1 MAQPAQPGGVDAR
14 LCARSGVMKMYD
26 VVVIGGGP
34 SGATAAND
42 LVRQGLSVALLDKA
56 GRVKP
61 CGGAVPPQ
69 AMVDFDIPDELLV
82 ARVGTARMVSPH
94 RQKVDIPVGKGYVGM
109 VDRGTFDEW
118 LRERARSNGAE
129 RITGFF
135 DHFSYDTDNR
145 LLIHFAE
152 GSSRSGELQTIKAR
166 HLIGA
171 DGALSAVARQA
182 IPIAYAGGNRVTAYH
197 EIVKSPSVETDDFQ
211 ARRADI
217 YYDGKY
223 SPDFYAWV
231 FPHGEVTSI
240 GTGTFEQGFD
250 MRAAVARLRE
260 ETGLAGCE
268 TIRREGA
275 PIPLRPL
282 KWWENG
288 KDVSVCGDAAGVVA
302 PASGEGIFYAMTCG
316 RFTADAVAEAIR
328 TGKASKLRAAR
339 RRFLWEHGQV
349 FKVLDVMQNFWY
361 TTDNRRERFV
371 SMCKDEDI
379 QRLTFDAYMRKKLV
393 RGKPLAHAR
402 IFFKNIGH
410 LTGLA
415 PVA

>member
-1 MAQPAQPGGVDAR
+1 MT
-14 LCARSGVMKMYD
+14 MFD

-42 LVRQGLSVALLDKA
+42 LVKHGFSVALLDKA

-94 RQKVDIPVGKGYVGM
+94 RQKVDIPVGRGYVGM
-109 VDRGTFDEW
+109 VDRGSFDEW
-118 LRERARSNGAE
+118 LRERARSTGAQ

-135 DHFSYDTDNR
+135 DHFSHDTDGR
-145 LLIHFAE
+145 LLVHYAS
-152 GSSRSGELQTIKAR
+152 GSSRSGVLNTIKAR
-166 HLIGA
+166 MLIGA

-197 EIVKSPSVETDDFQ
+197 EIVKSPLFDTDDFQ

-217 YYDGKY
+217 YYDGNY
-223 SPDFYAWV
+223 SPDFYAWI
-231 FPHGEVTSI
+231 FPHGDVTSI
-240 GTGTFEQGFD
+240 GTGTFQQGFD
-250 MRAAVARLRE
+250 MRAAVARLRQ
-260 ETGLAGCE
+260 ETGLAVCE

-282 KWWENG
+282 RWWENG

-316 RFTADAVAEAIR
+316 RFTADAVADAIR
-328 TGKASKLRAAR
+328 TGKSSKLRAAR
-339 RRFLWEHGQV
+339 RRFLWAHGQV
-349 FKVLDVMQNFWY
+349 FRVLDVMQNFWY

-371 SMCKDEDI
+371 SMCRDEDI
-379 QRLTFDAYMRKKLV
+379 QKLTFDAYMRKKLI

-402 IFFKNIGH
+402 IFFRNIGH

>member
-1 MAQPAQPGGVDAR
+1 MQ
-14 LCARSGVMKMYD
+14 SFD

-34 SGATAAND
+34 SGATAANE
-42 LVRQGLSVALLDKA
+42 LALAGFSVALLDKA

-69 AMVDFDIPDELLV
+69 AMVDFDIPDDLLV
-82 ARVGTARMVSPH
+82 ARVTTARMVSPH

-118 LRERARSNGAE
+118 LRERARSNGAT

-135 DHFSYDTDNR
+135 DHFDHDTDGR
-145 LLIHFAE
+145 LLVHFAD
-152 GSSRSGELQTIKAR
+152 GRSRSGVLTTLKTR
-166 HLIGA
+166 MLIGA
-171 DGALSAVARQA
+171 DGALSSVARQA

-217 YYDGKY
+217 YYDGQY

-231 FPHGEVTSI
+231 FPHGDVTSI
-240 GTGTFEQGFD
+240 GTGTFLQGFD
-250 MRAAVARLRE
+250 MRAAVAKLRA
-260 ETGLAGCE
+260 ETGLTDCE

-316 RFTADAVAEAIR
+316 RFTADAVADAIR
-328 TGKASKLRAAR
+328 TGKPSKLRNAR

-349 FKVLDVMQNFWY
+349 FRVLDVMQNFWY

-371 SMCKDEDI
+371 SMCRDEDI

>member
-1 MAQPAQPGGVDAR
+1 MG
-14 LCARSGVMKMYD
+14 LSMKMYD
-26 VVVIGGGP
+26 VVVVGGGP

-42 LVRQGLSVALLDKA
+42 LALKGYSVALIDKA

-69 AMVDFDIPDELLV
+69 AMVDFDIPDSLLV

-94 RQKVDIPVGKGYVGM
+94 RQKVDIPVGKGHVGM

-118 LRERARSNGAE
+118 LRERARTNGAD
-129 RITGFF
+129 RLTGIF
-135 DHFSYDTDNR
+135 DHFSYDTDDR
-145 LLIHFAE
+145 LLIHFAA
-152 GSSRSGELQTIKAR
+152 GSSRSGALSTIKAR

-197 EIVKSPSVETDDFQ
+197 EIVRSPRVDTDDFQ
-211 ARRADI
+211 AHRADI
-217 YYDGKY
+217 YYDGRY

-231 FPHGEVTSI
+231 FPHGDVTSI

-250 MRAAVARLRE
+250 MRAAVARLRT
-260 ETGLAGCE
+260 ETGLAECE

-282 KWWENG
+282 KWWDNG

-302 PASGEGIFYAMTCG
+302 PASGEGTFYAMTCG
-316 RFTADAVAEAIR
+316 RFTADAVADAIR
-328 TGKASKLRAAR
+328 TGKPSKLRSAR
-339 RRFLWEHGQV
+339 RRFFWEHGQV
-349 FKVLDVMQNFWY
+349 FKVLDLMQNFWY

-371 SMCKDEDI
+371 TMCRDEDI
-379 QRLTFDAYMRKKLV
+379 QKLTFDAYMRKKLV

>member
-1 MAQPAQPGGVDAR
+1 MQTF
-14 LCARSGVMKMYD
+14 D

-42 LVRQGLSVALLDKA
+42 LAVQGFSVALIDKA

-82 ARVGTARMVSPH
+82 ARVGTARMVSPN

-118 LRERARSNGAE
+118 LRERARSHGAE

-135 DHFSYDTDNR
+135 DHFTHDTDGR
-145 LLIHFAE
+145 LLVHFAA
-152 GSSRSGELQTIKAR
+152 GSSRSGVLDTVKAR
-166 HLIGA
+166 MLIGA

-197 EIVKSPSVETDDFQ
+197 EIVKSPTVETDDFK
-211 ARRADI
+211 AKRADI
-217 YYDGKY
+217 YYDGAY

-231 FPHGEVTSI
+231 FPHGDVTSI
-240 GTGTFEQGFD
+240 GTGTFQQGFD

-260 ETGLAGCE
+260 ETGLADCE

-328 TGKASKLRAAR
+328 SGKPSKLRAAR

-371 SMCKDEDI
+371 SMCRDEDI
-379 QRLTFDAYMRKKLV
+379 QKLTFDAYMRKKLV

>member
-1 MAQPAQPGGVDAR
+1 
-14 LCARSGVMKMYD
+14 MKMYD

-42 LVRQGLSVALLDKA
+42 LVKAGMSVALIDKA

-69 AMVDFDIPDELLV
+69 AMVDFDLPDELLV

-118 LRERARSNGAE
+118 LRERARSHGAE

-135 DHFSYDTDNR
+135 DHFDHDTDGR
-145 LLIHFAE
+145 LLIHYAE
-152 GSSRSGELQTIKAR
+152 GNSRSGSLQQIKAR
-166 HLIGA
+166 MLIGA

-197 EIVKSPSVETDDFQ
+197 EIVKSPLVETDDFQ

-217 YYDGKY
+217 YYDGVY

-231 FPHGEVTSI
+231 FPHGDVTSI
-240 GTGTFEQGFD
+240 GTGTFQQGFD
-250 MRAAVARLRE
+250 MKAAVAKLRR
-260 ETGLAGCE
+260 ETGLADCE
-268 TIRREGA
+268 TVRSEGA

-316 RFTADAVAEAIR
+316 RFTADAVADAIR
-328 TGKASKLRAAR
+328 TGKPSKLRAAR

-349 FKVLDVMQNFWY
+349 FRVLDVMQNFWY

-371 SMCKDEDI
+371 SMCRDEDI
-379 QRLTFDAYMRKKLV
+379 QQLTFDAYMRKRLI
-393 RGKPLAHAR
+393 RGRPLAHAR

>member
-1 MAQPAQPGGVDAR
+1 
-14 LCARSGVMKMYD
+14 MKMYD

-42 LVRQGLSVALLDKA
+42 LALKGFSVALIDKA

-118 LRERARSNGAE
+118 LRERARANGAE

-135 DHFSYDTDNR
+135 DHFSYDTDDR

-152 GSSRSGELQTIKAR
+152 GNSRSGKLETIKTR

-197 EIVKSPSVETDDFQ
+197 EIVKSPTVETDDFQ

-250 MRAAVARLRE
+250 MRAAVGRLRT
-260 ETGLAGCE
+260 ETGLADCE
-268 TIRREGA
+268 TVRREGA

-302 PASGEGIFYAMTCG
+302 SASGEGIFYAMTCG

-328 TGKASKLRAAR
+328 TGKPSKLRAAR

-349 FKVLDVMQNFWY
+349 FKVLEVMQSFWY
-361 TTDNRRERFV
+361 STDNRRERFV
-371 SMCKDEDI
+371 SMCRDEDI
-379 QRLTFDAYMRKKLV
+379 QQLTFDAYMRKKLI
-393 RGKPLAHAR
+393 RGRPFAHVR

-415 PVA
+415 PIA

>member
-1 MAQPAQPGGVDAR
+1 V
-14 LCARSGVMKMYD
+14 
-26 VVVIGGGP
+26 
-34 SGATAAND
+34 
-42 LVRQGLSVALLDKA
+42 
-56 GRVKP
+56 
-61 CGGAVPPQ
+61 
-69 AMVDFDIPDELLV
+69 
-82 ARVGTARMVSPH
+82 
-94 RQKVDIPVGKGYVGM
+94 
-109 VDRGTFDEW
+109 
-118 LRERARSNGAE
+118 
-129 RITGFF
+129 
-135 DHFSYDTDNR
+135 
-145 LLIHFAE
+145 
-152 GSSRSGELQTIKAR
+152 
-166 HLIGA
+166 
-171 DGALSAVARQA
+171 
-182 IPIAYAGGNRVTAYH
+182 
-197 EIVKSPSVETDDFQ
+197 VETDDFQ

-231 FPHGEVTSI
+231 FPHGDVTSI

-250 MRAAVARLRE
+250 MRAAVARLRA
-260 ETGLAGCE
+260 ETGLADCE

-316 RFTADAVAEAIR
+316 RFTADAVADAIR

>member
-1 MAQPAQPGGVDAR
+1 MT
-14 LCARSGVMKMYD
+14 MYD
-26 VVVIGGGP
+26 AVVVGGGP
-34 SGATAAND
+34 SGSTAAND
-42 LVRQGLSVALLDKA
+42 LVAQGFSVALMDKA

-82 ARVGTARMVSPH
+82 ARVGTARMVSPN

-118 LRERARSNGAE
+118 LRERARSHGAT

-135 DHFSYDTDNR
+135 DHFSHDTDGR
-145 LLIHFAE
+145 LLVHFAS
-152 GSSRSGELQTIKAR
+152 GSSRSALLETIKAR
-166 HLIGA
+166 MLIGA

-197 EIVKSPSVETDDFQ
+197 EIVKSPALETDDFQ

-217 YYDGKY
+217 YYDGAY

-231 FPHGEVTSI
+231 FPHGDVTSI
-240 GTGTFEQGFD
+240 GTGTFQQGFD
-250 MRAAVARLRE
+250 MRAAVARLRQ
-260 ETGLAGCE
+260 ETGLAACE

-316 RFTADAVAEAIR
+316 RLTADAVAGAIR
-328 TGKASKLRAAR
+328 TGKPSKLRAAR

-349 FKVLDVMQNFWY
+349 FRVLNVMQNFWY

-371 SMCKDEDI
+371 SMCRDEDI
-379 QRLTFDAYMRKKLV
+379 QKLTFDAYMRKKLV

-402 IFFKNIGH
+402 IFFRNIGH

>member
-1 MAQPAQPGGVDAR
+1 MT
-14 LCARSGVMKMYD
+14 MYD
-26 VVVIGGGP
+26 VVVVGGGP

-42 LVRQGLSVALLDKA
+42 LVAQGFSVALMDKA

-69 AMVDFDIPDELLV
+69 AMVDFDLPDDLLV
-82 ARVGTARMVSPH
+82 ARVSTARMVSPR

-118 LRERARSNGAE
+118 LRERARSHGAE
-129 RITGFF
+129 RITGIF
-135 DHFSYDTDNR
+135 DHFSHDTDGR
-145 LLIHFAE
+145 LLVRYAA
-152 GSSRSGELQTIKAR
+152 GSSRSGVLDTIKAR
-166 HLIGA
+166 MLIGA
-171 DGALSAVARQA
+171 DGALSSVARQA

-197 EIVKSPSVETDDFQ
+197 EIVKSPALETDDFQ
-211 ARRADI
+211 SRRADI
-217 YYDGKY
+217 YYDGAY

-231 FPHGEVTSI
+231 FPHGDVTSI
-240 GTGTFEQGFD
+240 GTGTFQQGFD
-250 MRAAVARLRE
+250 MRAAVARLRQ
-260 ETGLAGCE
+260 ETGLSDCE
-268 TIRREGA
+268 TVRREGA

-288 KDVSVCGDAAGVVA
+288 KDISVCGDAAGVVA

-316 RFTADAVAEAIR
+316 RFTADAVADAIR
-328 TGKASKLRAAR
+328 SGKPGKLRAAR

-349 FKVLDVMQNFWY
+349 FRVLDVMQNFWY

-371 SMCKDEDI
+371 SMCRDEDI
-379 QRLTFDAYMRKKLV
+379 QKLTFDAYMRKKLV

>member
-1 MAQPAQPGGVDAR
+1 MT
-14 LCARSGVMKMYD
+14 MFD

-42 LVRQGLSVALLDKA
+42 LVKHGFSVALLDKA

-94 RQKVDIPVGKGYVGM
+94 RQKVDIPVGRGYVGM
-109 VDRGTFDEW
+109 VDRGSFDEW
-118 LRERARSNGAE
+118 LRERARSNGAQ

-135 DHFSYDTDNR
+135 DHFSHDTDGR
-145 LLIHFAE
+145 LLVHYAS
-152 GSSRSGELQTIKAR
+152 GSSRSGVLNTIKAQM
-166 HLIGA
+166 LIGA

-197 EIVKSPSVETDDFQ
+197 EIVKSPLFDTDDFQ

-217 YYDGKY
+217 YYDGNY
-223 SPDFYAWV
+223 SPDFYAWI
-231 FPHGEVTSI
+231 FPHGDVTSI
-240 GTGTFEQGFD
+240 GTGTFQQGFD
-250 MRAAVARLRE
+250 MRAAVARLRQ
-260 ETGLAGCE
+260 ETGLADCE

-282 KWWENG
+282 RWWENG

-316 RFTADAVAEAIR
+316 RFTADAVADAIR
-328 TGKASKLRAAR
+328 TGKSSKLRAAR
-339 RRFLWEHGQV
+339 RRFLWAHGQV
-349 FKVLDVMQNFWY
+349 FRVLDVMQNFWY

-371 SMCKDEDI
+371 SMCRDEDI
-379 QRLTFDAYMRKKLV
+379 QKLTFDAYMRKKLV

-402 IFFKNIGH
+402 IFFRNIGH

>member
-1 MAQPAQPGGVDAR
+1 
-14 LCARSGVMKMYD
+14 MKMYD
-26 VVVIGGGP
+26 MVVIGGGP

-42 LVRQGLSVALLDKA
+42 LALKGYSVALMDKA

-69 AMVDFDIPDELLV
+69 AMIDFDIPDELLV

-94 RQKVDIPVGKGYVGM
+94 RQKVDIPVGEGYVGM

-129 RITGFF
+129 RITGFY
-135 DHFSYDTDNR
+135 DHFSYDSDDR
-145 LLIHFAE
+145 LLIHFTA
-152 GSSRSGELQTIKAR
+152 GNSRSGTLETIKTR

-197 EIVKSPSVETDDFQ
+197 EIVRSPTVETDDFQ

-217 YYDGKY
+217 YYDGRF

-250 MRAAVARLRE
+250 MRDAVARLRE

-316 RFTADAVAEAIR
+316 RFTADAVSEALR
-328 TGKASKLRAAR
+328 TGKPSKLRAAR

-371 SMCKDEDI
+371 SMCRDEDI
-379 QRLTFDAYMRKKLV
+379 QKLTFDAYMRKKLV

>member
-1 MAQPAQPGGVDAR
+1 
-14 LCARSGVMKMYD
+14 MKMYD

-42 LVRQGLSVALLDKA
+42 LALQGFSVALMDKA

-118 LRERARSNGAE
+118 LRERARANGAE

-145 LLIHFAE
+145 LLIHFAA
-152 GSSRSGELQTIKAR
+152 GSSRSGALETIKTR

-197 EIVKSPSVETDDFQ
+197 EIVRSPRVDTDDFQ
-211 ARRADI
+211 AHRADI
-217 YYDGKY
+217 YYDGRY

-231 FPHGEVTSI
+231 FPHGDVTSI

-250 MRAAVARLRE
+250 MRAAVARLRT
-260 ETGLAGCE
+260 ETGLAECE

-282 KWWENG
+282 KWWDNG

-316 RFTADAVAEAIR
+316 RFTADAVADAIR
-328 TGKASKLRAAR
+328 TGKPSKLRSAR
-339 RRFLWEHGQV
+339 RRFFWEHGQV
-349 FKVLDVMQNFWY
+349 FKVLDLMQNFWY

-371 SMCKDEDI
+371 TMCRDEDI
-379 QRLTFDAYMRKKLV
+379 QKLTFDAYMRKKLV

>member
-1 MAQPAQPGGVDAR
+1 
-14 LCARSGVMKMYD
+14 MKMYD

-42 LVRQGLSVALLDKA
+42 LAKQGFSVALMDKA

-82 ARVGTARMVSPH
+82 ARVATARMVSPH

-118 LRERARSNGAE
+118 LRERARENGAE
-129 RITGFF
+129 RITGIY
-135 DHFSYDTDNR
+135 DHFSYDDDNR
-145 LLIHFAE
+145 LVIHFAA
-152 GSSRSGELQTIKAR
+152 GASRSGELQTIKTR

-197 EIVKSPSVETDDFQ
+197 EIVKSPAVETDDFK
-211 ARRADI
+211 AHRADI

-231 FPHGEVTSI
+231 FPHGDVTSI

-250 MRAAVARLRE
+250 MRTAVARLRE

-268 TIRREGA
+268 TVRREGA

-282 KWWENG
+282 KWWDNG

-302 PASGEGIFYAMTCG
+302 SASGEGIFYAMTCG
-316 RFTADAVAEAIR
+316 RFTADAVADAIR
-328 TGKASKLRAAR
+328 TGKPSKLRAAR
-339 RRFLWEHGQV
+339 RRFMWAHGQV
-349 FKVLDVMQNFWY
+349 FKVLNVMQNFWY

-371 SMCKDEDI
+371 SMCRDEDI
-379 QRLTFDAYMRKKLV
+379 QQLTFDAYMRKKLI
-393 RGKPLAHAR
+393 RGRPFAHVR

>member
-1 MAQPAQPGGVDAR
+1 MT
-14 LCARSGVMKMYD
+14 MYD

-34 SGATAAND
+34 SGATAAHD
-42 LVRQGLSVALLDKA
+42 LVLQGFSVALMDKA

-118 LRERARSNGAE
+118 LRERARSHGAG

-135 DHFSYDTDNR
+135 DHFSHDTDGR
-145 LLIHFAE
+145 LLVHYAA
-152 GSSRSGELQTIKAR
+152 GNSRSGVLETIKTR
-166 HLIGA
+166 MLIGA

-197 EIVKSPSVETDDFQ
+197 EIVKSPKVETDDFQ

-217 YYDGKY
+217 YYDGTY

-231 FPHGEVTSI
+231 FPHGDVTSI
-240 GTGTFEQGFD
+240 GTGTFQQGFD

-260 ETGLAGCE
+260 ETGLAECE
-268 TIRREGA
+268 TVRREGA

-328 TGKASKLRAAR
+328 TGKSSKLRAAR

-349 FKVLDVMQNFWY
+349 FRVLDVMQNFWY

-371 SMCKDEDI
+371 SMCRDEDI
-379 QRLTFDAYMRKKLV
+379 QKLTFDAYMRKKLV

>member
-1 MAQPAQPGGVDAR
+1 
-14 LCARSGVMKMYD
+14 MKMYD

-42 LVRQGLSVALLDKA
+42 LALKGLSVALIDKA

-69 AMVDFDIPDELLV
+69 AMVDFDIPDDLLV

-118 LRERARSNGAE
+118 LRERARANGAE

-135 DHFSYDTDNR
+135 DHFSHDTDDR

-152 GSSRSGELQTIKAR
+152 GNSRSGKLKTIKAR

-197 EIVKSPSVETDDFQ
+197 EIVKSPQVETDDFQ

-217 YYDGKY
+217 YYDGRY

-250 MRAAVARLRE
+250 MRAAVARLRT
-260 ETGLAGCE
+260 ETGLADCE
-268 TIRREGA
+268 TVRREGA

-302 PASGEGIFYAMTCG
+302 SASGEGIFYAMTCG

-328 TGKASKLRAAR
+328 TGKPSKLRAAR

-349 FKVLDVMQNFWY
+349 FKVLEVMQSFWY
-361 TTDNRRERFV
+361 STDNRRERFV
-371 SMCKDEDI
+371 SMCRDEDI
-379 QRLTFDAYMRKKLV
+379 QQLTFDAYMRKKLI
-393 RGKPLAHAR
+393 RGRPFAHVR

-415 PVA
+415 PIA

>member
-1 MAQPAQPGGVDAR
+1 
-14 LCARSGVMKMYD
+14 MKTYD

-42 LVRQGLSVALLDKA
+42 LAKQGFSVALIDKA

-145 LLIHFAE
+145 LLIHFAA
-152 GSSRSGELQTIKAR
+152 GNSRSGTLETIKAR

-182 IPIAYAGGNRVTAYH
+182 IPIAYSGGNRVTAYH
-197 EIVKSPSVETDDFQ
+197 EIVKSPTVETDDFQ

-240 GTGTFEQGFD
+240 GTGTFQQGFD
-250 MRAAVARLRE
+250 MRAAVAKLRE
-260 ETGLAGCE
+260 ETGLTNCE

-316 RFTADAVAEAIR
+316 RFTADAVADAIR

-371 SMCKDEDI
+371 TMCRDEDI
-379 QRLTFDAYMRKKLV
+379 QKLTFDAYMRKKLV

>member
-1 MAQPAQPGGVDAR
+1 MT
-14 LCARSGVMKMYD
+14 MYD

-42 LVRQGLSVALLDKA
+42 LVSQGFSVALMDKA

-61 CGGAVPPQ
+61 GGGAVPPQ

-94 RQKVDIPVGKGYVGM
+94 RQKVDIPVGNGYVGM

-118 LRERARSNGAE
+118 LRERARSHGAE

-135 DHFSYDTDNR
+135 DHFSHDTDGR
-145 LLIHFAE
+145 LLVHYAA
-152 GSSRSGELQTIKAR
+152 GNSRSGVLETIKTR
-166 HLIGA
+166 MLIGA

-197 EIVKSPSVETDDFQ
+197 EIVRSPKVETDDFQ

-217 YYDGKY
+217 YYDGMY

-231 FPHGEVTSI
+231 FPHGDVTSI
-240 GTGTFEQGFD
+240 GTGTFQQGFD

-260 ETGLAGCE
+260 ETGLAECE
-268 TIRREGA
+268 TVRREGA

-316 RFTADAVAEAIR
+316 RFTADAVAAAIR
-328 TGKASKLRAAR
+328 TGKSSKLRAAR

-371 SMCKDEDI
+371 TMCRDEDI
-379 QRLTFDAYMRKKLV
+379 QKLTFDAYMRKKLV
-393 RGKPLAHAR
+393 RGKPLAHVR
-402 IFFKNIGH
+402 IFFRNIGH

>member
-1 MAQPAQPGGVDAR
+1 MQ
-14 LCARSGVMKMYD
+14 MFD

-42 LVRQGLSVALLDKA
+42 LALRGLSVALIDKA

-118 LRERARSNGAE
+118 LRERARTNGAQ

-145 LLIHFAE
+145 LLIHFAA
-152 GSSRSGELQTIKAR
+152 GSSRSGELQTIKTR

-197 EIVKSPSVETDDFQ
+197 EIVTSPVVETDDFQ

-231 FPHGEVTSI
+231 FPHGDVTSI

>member
-1 MAQPAQPGGVDAR
+1 
-14 LCARSGVMKMYD
+14 MKMYD

-42 LVRQGLSVALLDKA
+42 LATRGFSVALMDKA

-135 DHFSYDTDNR
+135 DHFSYDTDDR
-145 LLIHFAE
+145 LLIHYAA
-152 GSSRSGELQTIKAR
+152 GSSRSGALETIKAR

-197 EIVKSPSVETDDFQ
+197 EIVKSPKVETDDFQ
-211 ARRADI
+211 AHRADI

-231 FPHGEVTSI
+231 FPHGDVTSI

-250 MRAAVARLRE
+250 MRAAVAQLRE
-260 ETGLAGCE
+260 ETGLANCE
-268 TIRREGA
+268 TIRKEGA

-316 RFTADAVAEAIR
+316 RFTADAVADAIR
-328 TGKASKLRAAR
+328 TGKPSKLRNAR

-371 SMCKDEDI
+371 TMCRDEDI
-379 QRLTFDAYMRKKLV
+379 QKLTFDAYMRKKLV

>member
-1 MAQPAQPGGVDAR
+1 
-14 LCARSGVMKMYD
+14 MKMYD

-42 LVRQGLSVALLDKA
+42 LALQGLSVALMDKA

-118 LRERARSNGAE
+118 LRERARSNGAD

-145 LLIHFAE
+145 LLIHFAA
-152 GSSRSGELQTIKAR
+152 GNSRSGELQTIKAR

-197 EIVKSPSVETDDFQ
+197 EIVKSPVVETDDFQ

-231 FPHGEVTSI
+231 FPHGNVTSI

-250 MRAAVARLRE
+250 MRAAVARLRA

-316 RFTADAVAEAIR
+316 RFTADAVADAIR
-328 TGKASKLRAAR
+328 TGKSSKLRAAR

>member
-1 MAQPAQPGGVDAR
+1 
-14 LCARSGVMKMYD
+14 MKMYD

-42 LVRQGLSVALLDKA
+42 LARQGLSVALIDKA

-69 AMVDFDIPDELLV
+69 AMVDFDIPDDLLV

-118 LRERARSNGAE
+118 LRERARSSGAE

-135 DHFSYDTDNR
+135 DHFTHDTDDR
-145 LLIHFAE
+145 LLIHYAA
-152 GSSRSGELQTIKAR
+152 GSSRSGALETIKAR

-171 DGALSAVARQA
+171 DGALSGVARQA

-197 EIVKSPSVETDDFQ
+197 EIVKSPAVETDDFQ
-211 ARRADI
+211 ASRADI

-231 FPHGEVTSI
+231 FPHGDVTSI

-302 PASGEGIFYAMTCG
+302 SASGEGIFYAMTCG
-316 RFTADAVAEAIR
+316 RFTADAVADAIR
-328 TGKASKLRAAR
+328 TGKPSKLRAAR

-349 FKVLDVMQNFWY
+349 FKVLEVMQNFWY

-371 SMCKDEDI
+371 SMCRDEDI
-379 QRLTFDAYMRKKLV
+379 QQLTFDAYMRKKLV
-393 RGKPLAHAR
+393 RGKPFAHAR

>member
-1 MAQPAQPGGVDAR
+1 
-14 LCARSGVMKMYD
+14 MKMYD

-42 LVRQGLSVALLDKA
+42 LAMQGYAVALMDKA

-69 AMVDFDIPDELLV
+69 AMIDFDIPDHLLV

-118 LRERARSNGAE
+118 LRERARCSGAD
-129 RITGFF
+129 RITGLF

-145 LLIHFAE
+145 LLIHYAV
-152 GSSRSGELQTIKAR
+152 GNSRSGALATIKAR

-182 IPIAYAGGNRVTAYH
+182 IPIAYSGGNRVTAYH
-197 EIVKSPSVETDDFQ
+197 EIVKSPDVLTDDFQ

-217 YYDGKY
+217 YYDSRY

-231 FPHGEVTSI
+231 FPHGDVTSI

-250 MRAAVARLRE
+250 MRAAVARLRA
-260 ETGLAGCE
+260 ETGLADCA
-268 TIRREGA
+268 TIRKEGA

-316 RFTADAVAEAIR
+316 RFTADAVAAAIR
-328 TGKASKLRAAR
+328 TGRASKLRHAR

-349 FKVLDVMQNFWY
+349 FKVLGVMQNFWY

-371 SMCKDEDI
+371 SMCRDEDI
-379 QRLTFDAYMRKKLV
+379 QKLTFDAYMRKKLV
-393 RGKPLAHAR
+393 RGKPLTHAR
-402 IFFKNIGH
+402 IFLKNIGH

>member
-1 MAQPAQPGGVDAR
+1 
-14 LCARSGVMKMYD
+14 MKMYD

-42 LVRQGLSVALLDKA
+42 LAKQGLSVALMDKA

-118 LRERARSNGAE
+118 LRERARSNGAD

-145 LLIHFAE
+145 LLIHYAA
-152 GSSRSGELQTIKAR
+152 GSSRSGALETIKAR

-231 FPHGEVTSI
+231 FPHGDVTSI

-371 SMCKDEDI
+371 SMCRDEDI
-379 QRLTFDAYMRKKLV
+379 QKLTFDAYMRKKLV

>member
-1 MAQPAQPGGVDAR
+1 
-14 LCARSGVMKMYD
+14 MKMYD

-42 LVRQGLSVALLDKA
+42 LAMQGFSVALMDKA

-118 LRERARSNGAE
+118 LRERARSNGAD

-145 LLIHFAE
+145 LLIHYAA
-152 GSSRSGELQTIKAR
+152 GSSRSGALETIKAR

-197 EIVKSPSVETDDFQ
+197 EIVKSPAVETDDFQ

-250 MRAAVARLRE
+250 MRAAVARLRQ
-260 ETGLAGCE
+260 ETGLADCE
-268 TIRREGA
+268 TVRREGA

-316 RFTADAVAEAIR
+316 RFTADAVADALR

-349 FKVLDVMQNFWY
+349 FRVLDVMQNFWY

-371 SMCKDEDI
+371 SMCRDEDI
-379 QRLTFDAYMRKKLV
+379 QKLTFDAYMRKKLV

>member
-1 MAQPAQPGGVDAR
+1 
-14 LCARSGVMKMYD
+14 MKMYD
-26 VVVIGGGP
+26 VVVVGGGP

-42 LVRQGLSVALLDKA
+42 LALQGFSVALIDKA

-82 ARVGTARMVSPH
+82 ARVRTARMVSPH

-129 RITGFF
+129 RITGYF

-145 LLIHFAE
+145 LLIHFAA
-152 GSSRSGELQTIKAR
+152 GSSRSGVLATIKTR

-182 IPIAYAGGNRVTAYH
+182 MPIAYAGGNRVTAYH

-217 YYDGKY
+217 YYDGLY

-240 GTGTFEQGFD
+240 GTGTFQQGFD
-250 MRAAVARLRE
+250 MRAAVAQLRT
-260 ETGLAGCE
+260 ETGLADCE
-268 TIRREGA
+268 TIRKEGA

-316 RFTADAVAEAIR
+316 RFTADAVAAALR
-328 TGKASKLRAAR
+328 TGKSSALRAAR

-349 FKVLDVMQNFWY
+349 FRVLDVMQNFWY

-371 SMCKDEDI
+371 SMCRDEDI
-379 QRLTFDAYMRKKLV
+379 QKLTFDAYMRKKLV

>member
-1 MAQPAQPGGVDAR
+1 
-14 LCARSGVMKMYD
+14 MKMYD

-42 LVRQGLSVALLDKA
+42 LVKAGFSVALIDKA

-69 AMVDFDIPDELLV
+69 AMVDFDLPDELLV
-82 ARVGTARMVSPH
+82 ARVGTARMVSPR

-118 LRERARSNGAE
+118 LRDRARSSGAE
-129 RITGFF
+129 RITGIF
-135 DHFSYDTDNR
+135 DHFSYDTDDR
-145 LLIHFAE
+145 LLIHYAA
-152 GSSRSGELQTIKAR
+152 GSSRSGTLEKVKAR
-166 HLIGA
+166 MLIGA

-197 EIVKSPSVETDDFQ
+197 EIVKSPAVETDDFR
-211 ARRADI
+211 AARADI
-217 YYDGKY
+217 YYDGRF

-231 FPHGEVTSI
+231 FPHGDVTSI

-250 MRAAVARLRE
+250 MRDAVARLRA
-260 ETGLAGCE
+260 ETGLADCE
-268 TIRREGA
+268 TVRREGA

-302 PASGEGIFYAMTCG
+302 SASGEGIFYAMTCG
-316 RFTADAVAEAIR
+316 RFTADAVGDAIR
-328 TGKASKLRAAR
+328 TGKPSKLRGAR

-349 FKVLDVMQNFWY
+349 FKVLEVMQSFWY
-361 TTDNRRERFV
+361 STDNRRERFV
-371 SMCKDEDI
+371 SMCRDEDI
-379 QRLTFDAYMRKKLV
+379 QQLTFDAYMRKKLV

-415 PVA
+415 PIV

>member
-1 MAQPAQPGGVDAR
+1 
-14 LCARSGVMKMYD
+14 MKMYD

-42 LVRQGLSVALLDKA
+42 LALQGFSVALMDKA

-118 LRERARSNGAE
+118 LRERARANGAE

-145 LLIHFAE
+145 LLIHFAA
-152 GSSRSGELQTIKAR
+152 GSSRSGALETIKTR

-197 EIVKSPSVETDDFQ
+197 EIVKSPVVETDDFQ

-250 MRAAVARLRE
+250 MRAAVARLRA
-260 ETGLAGCE
+260 ETGLTDCE

-316 RFTADAVAEAIR
+316 RFTADAVADALR

-349 FKVLDVMQNFWY
+349 FRVLDVMQNFWY

-371 SMCKDEDI
+371 SMCRDEDI
-379 QRLTFDAYMRKKLV
+379 QKLTFDAYMRKKLV
-393 RGKPLAHAR
+393 RGKPLAHVR